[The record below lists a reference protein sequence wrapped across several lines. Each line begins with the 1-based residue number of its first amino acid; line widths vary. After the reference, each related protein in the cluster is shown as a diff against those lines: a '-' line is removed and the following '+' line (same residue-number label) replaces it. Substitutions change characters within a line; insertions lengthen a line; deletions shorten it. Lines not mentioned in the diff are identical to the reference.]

1 MICIVLLICRCN
13 VVINFFENAHKVSV
27 SEESCDDC
35 GANLLEVDF
44 SKVMPA
50 AVVVH
55 WLDCIFYLSGH
66 SKTDVTSLFVS
77 RSLHFVNTNMYVIK
91 N

>member
-1 MICIVLLICRCN
+1 MTGMQCSCNVHVFLVLKNPNLHLSVFCRCN

-44 SKVMPA
+44 IKVM
-50 AVVVH
+50 
-55 WLDCIFYLSGH
+55 
-66 SKTDVTSLFVS
+66 T
-77 RSLHFVNTNMYVIK
+77 
-91 N
+91 